1 MRIDRADLLGN
12 AVRASDFDWKLELSR
27 LGKPVDRDV
36 WNMTPQELNAEYDPM
51 MNQITFPAA
60 VLQPPLFDPANDP
73 AVNYGSIGAAIGH
86 EIDHGFDDE
95 GREFDAS
102 GRLRDWWTAEAARS
116 FTDRTRSLREQY
128 DRYEPLPGIHING
141 DLTMGENI
149 GDLGGLEMAYVAY
162 RRYVAE
168 HGEPPLIDGL
178 TGDQRFFLAYAQT
191 WRRKLRDGAPARAAA
206 DRSAQP
212 AQVSASTGSFRNL
225 DAWYA
230 AFDIQPVTRSTSRRS
245 SACISGERA
254 ESLARRCRDRRPAA

>member
-12 AVRASDFDWKLELSR
+12 AVRASDFDWKLEISR

-36 WNMTPQELNAEYDPM
+36 WNMTPQEVNAEYDPM

-60 VLQPPLFDPANDP
+60 VLQPPVFDPANDP

-86 EIDHGFDDE
+86 EIGHGFDDE
-95 GREFDAS
+95 GREFDAG
-102 GRLRDWWTAEAARS
+102 GRLRDWWTAAAARS

-141 DLTMGENI
+141 DLTLGENI

-162 RRYVAE
+162 HRYIAE

-191 WRRKLRDGAPARAAA
+191 WRRKLRDGALQEQLLTDAHSPPKYR
-206 DRSAQP
+206 
-212 AQVSASTGSFRNL
+212 VNGIVRNI

-230 AFDIQPVTRSTSRRS
+230 AFGV
-245 SACISGERA
+245 
-254 ESLARRCRDRRPAA
+254 RPGDALYLPPEQRVHIW